1 MGTTQQSNQAL
12 QNFRLYRSL
21 GLRLYM
27 KTANGKHMF
36 KTIYSLSLRRIQA
49 QKGMKRVQRIC
60 SSDSSAF
67 DDMVFFRAWKRRILD
82 AGYIFGWR
90 LYKTWSHPPPGSCIS
105 FWRLHVCDERYL
117 TDNQLINLVV
127 GNSKATTWKS
137 KKIGLL
143 GSEGEGVKKKKTLFF
158 CDPPPVR
165 EVQKVKKQS
174 FRLSRSLEEER
185 KGKKNISIESLVAI
199 YYINPSFDPYLSIPL
214 YA

>member
-1 MGTTQQSNQAL
+1 
-12 QNFRLYRSL
+12 
-21 GLRLYM
+21 
-27 KTANGKHMF
+27 
-36 KTIYSLSLRRIQA
+36 
-49 QKGMKRVQRIC
+49 
-60 SSDSSAF
+60 
-67 DDMVFFRAWKRRILD
+67 
-82 AGYIFGWR
+82 
-90 LYKTWSHPPPGSCIS
+90 
-105 FWRLHVCDERYL
+105 
-117 TDNQLINLVV
+117 
-127 GNSKATTWKS
+127 
-137 KKIGLL
+137 LL

>member
-1 MGTTQQSNQAL
+1 MKNRYSEPWEQLRG
-12 QNFRLYRSL
+12 YRSL

-36 KTIYSLSLRRIQA
+36 KTIYSLSLRCIQA

-60 SSDSSAF
+60 SSAL

-143 GSEGEGVKKKKTLFF
+143 GSEGEGVKKKTLFF
-158 CDPPPVR
+158 LWSPPVR
-165 EVQKVKKQS
+165 RREREKKPSLQK
-174 FRLSRSLEEER
+174 
-185 KGKKNISIESLVAI
+185 A
-199 YYINPSFDPYLSIPL
+199 
-214 YA
+214 